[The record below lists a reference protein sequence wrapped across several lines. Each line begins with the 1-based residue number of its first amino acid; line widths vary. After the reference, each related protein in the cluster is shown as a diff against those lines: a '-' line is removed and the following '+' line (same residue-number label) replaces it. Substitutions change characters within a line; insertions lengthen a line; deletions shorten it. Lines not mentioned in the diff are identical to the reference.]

1 MKDQKITWKTVL
13 AYVLLA
19 SSVLIGGVAFGQNPC
34 NSDICVVQFNASW
47 NESNN
52 VGYLDEL
59 TNCDIMNVNI
69 DEGAYQKEYGIVV
82 VPTII
87 VFNGKEVERFQAN
100 IMMEMEATKKEVQ
113 GVVDEL
119 LMSRF

>member
-59 TNCDIMNVNI
+59 TNCDILNVNI
-69 DEGAYQKEYGIVV
+69 DEGTYQKEYGIVV

>member
-1 MKDQKITWKTVL
+1 MKDQKMTWKTVL
-13 AYVLLA
+13 AYALLA

-59 TNCDIMNVNI
+59 TNCDILNVNI

>member
-1 MKDQKITWKTVL
+1 MTWKTVL
-13 AYVLLA
+13 AYALLA

-59 TNCDIMNVNI
+59 TNCDILNVNI

>member
-19 SSVLIGGVAFGQNPC
+19 SSVLIGGVTFGQNPC

-59 TNCDIMNVNI
+59 TNCDILNVNI

>member
-1 MKDQKITWKTVL
+1 MKDQKMSWKTVL
-13 AYVLLA
+13 AYALLA

-34 NSDICVVQFNASW
+34 DSDICVVQFNASW

-59 TNCDIMNVNI
+59 TNCDVLNVNI

-100 IMMEMEATKKEVQ
+100 IMMEMEATRKEVQ
-113 GVVDEL
+113 GVIDEL
-119 LMSRF
+119 LMNRF

>member
-1 MKDQKITWKTVL
+1 
-13 AYVLLA
+13 
-19 SSVLIGGVAFGQNPC
+19 
-34 NSDICVVQFNASW
+34 
-47 NESNN
+47 
-52 VGYLDEL
+52 
-59 TNCDIMNVNI
+59 MNVNI